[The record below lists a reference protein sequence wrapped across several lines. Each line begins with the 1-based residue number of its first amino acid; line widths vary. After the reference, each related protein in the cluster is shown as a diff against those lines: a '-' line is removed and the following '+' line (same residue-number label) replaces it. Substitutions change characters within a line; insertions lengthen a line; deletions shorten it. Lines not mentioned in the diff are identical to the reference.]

1 MKGYYQISYPSDLGA
16 QALMLELNKATA
28 DFDFSAK
35 EKQISGLLNKLKAG
49 EYIDAQYLQNAL
61 FPHIGNKFF
70 ISHSHSERNIA
81 LRVAHKLGINN
92 CFIDSLYW
100 ASADKCLVN
109 IQQSLCKRHRD
120 HLELPCC
127 NRMAAH
133 FYGMLSVAI
142 QNTIAQ
148 SQAFIYIPPQ
158 RSFMQN
164 GKTYQSSPWLY
175 QELAFAR
182 NLHDIEGGLVKQGM
196 LAENFSDTIVYP
208 TDLDFLQTLNF
219 DDLGSIL

>member
-1 MKGYYQISYPSDLGA
+1 MKGYYQVSYPFDLG
-16 QALMLELNKATA
+16 ERIRTIKLNKETA

-70 ISHSHSERNIA
+70 ISHSHSERGIA
-81 LRVAHKLGINN
+81 LSVAHKLGIKN

-100 ASADKCLVN
+100 SSADKCLIN
-109 IQQSLCKRHRD
+109 IQQSLCKRQGA
-120 HLELPCC
+120 HLELTCC

-148 SQAFIYIPPQ
+148 SRAFIYIPPQ
-158 RSFMQN
+158 GSFMQN

-182 NLHDIEGGLVKQGM
+182 HLHDTEGGLVKQGM
-196 LAENFSDTIVYP
+196 LTENFSDTIIYP
-208 TDLDFLQTLNF
+208 TDLDFLQILNF
-219 DDLGSIL
+219 DDLDTII